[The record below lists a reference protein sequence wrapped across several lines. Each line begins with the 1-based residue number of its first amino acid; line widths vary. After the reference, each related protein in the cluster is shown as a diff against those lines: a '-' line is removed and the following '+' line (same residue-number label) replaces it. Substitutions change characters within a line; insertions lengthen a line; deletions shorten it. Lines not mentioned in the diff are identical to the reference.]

1 MKKQPILFIAH
12 GSPMNAIANNNYTKT
27 LKKFAQEI
35 GKPKGIVMISAH
47 WITKDRTF
55 IQSNK
60 QLETLHD
67 FYGFP
72 QALFDVSYRP
82 KGSPELASKIF
93 NLLNGKVNSPVEILN
108 HDELDHGAWSI
119 LKHMYPEADIPV
131 VEISMNFSL
140 DASEHFNIGKHLASL
155 SKEGYLIVGS
165 GNLIHN
171 LKAPEKGISRIKWY
185 PGEIY

>member
-47 WITKDRTF
+47 WITKDKTF
-55 IQSNK
+55 IQSNQ

-82 KGSPELASKIF
+82 KGSPELASKI
-93 NLLNGKVNSPVEILN
+93 
-108 HDELDHGAWSI
+108 
-119 LKHMYPEADIPV
+119 
-131 VEISMNFSL
+131 
-140 DASEHFNIGKHLASL
+140 
-155 SKEGYLIVGS
+155 LIF
-165 GNLIHN
+165 
-171 LKAPEKGISRIKWY
+171 
-185 PGEIY
+185 